1 MESNLRRRRPPAA
14 KALGL
19 AAILAAAPVGLARA
33 QQAAPSQA
41 VIPPPNPP
49 AVISHP
55 VVPPPPLVRGDGAY
69 EEAPDAA
76 ATEIVRPAPVT
87 IEAPPDEFPTR
98 LEKVPL
104 DPVATAQKGPHFVFK
119 KMRSWLWR
127 RSQGKLLGYPEEFQ
141 PRPLGSSVYSMGRTM
156 AANGAEA
163 RLALYDYDFAPGS
176 AELTERG
183 RDQLAKAAAQMAAS
197 PYPLIVERTPD
208 DPALAEAR
216 RRAVLGALAS
226 ASLPV
231 GADRVLVGQPLPF
244 GMSGVNAQIVNAN
257 ALNRTQQYG
266 PPIPI
271 NSNGVNSPS
280 GVTNQMVGV
289 IPGQ

>member
-1 MESNLRRRRPPAA
+1 MEPNPRRRRPAAA

-33 QQAAPSQA
+33 QQAAPPQA
-41 VIPPPNPP
+41 VIP
-49 AVISHP
+49 HP
-55 VVPPPPLVRGDGAY
+55 VVPPPPLVLGDGAY
-69 EEAPDAA
+69 ESAPSAA
-76 ATEIVRPAPVT
+76 GAEIVRPATVA
-87 IEAPPDEFPTR
+87 IEAADEVATR
-98 LEKVPL
+98 LEKAPL

-127 RSQGKLLGYPEEFQ
+127 RSQGKILGYPEEFK
-141 PRPLGSSVYSMGRTM
+141 PRPLGSSVYAMGRTM

-163 RLALYDYDFAPGS
+163 RLALYDYDFAAGT

-216 RRAVLGALAS
+216 RRAVIVALAS

-231 GADRVLVGQPLPF
+231 GEDRVLVGQPLPF

-271 NSNGVNSPS
+271 NANGVNSPS